1 MFPTIMLPRSRIRF
15 PGPTVAQWRTVQ
27 GSDGVSPSQGATRRR
42 SGQTAGMSRPV
53 IGLSTYVEPA
63 RWGAWEVP
71 AALLHEWY
79 VDAVREAGGRAVL
92 LPPDSTDADVL
103 DRLDGLILI
112 GGADVGPGNYGA
124 EPHPTADEPRVERD
138 AAELLLCRAAH
149 ARDLPLL
156 GICRGMQVMAIAHGG
171 SLIQDLP
178 DAGFGLVHR
187 ERPGT
192 FTQHTVTL
200 TAGSRAAAI
209 YGATRIDT
217 NSSHHQGVAD
227 PGALTPTGWTD
238 DGLIEVLEAPEARF
252 AIGVQWHPEHP
263 DRRIAEMPLFRALI
277 AAASA

>member
-1 MFPTIMLPRSRIRF
+1 
-15 PGPTVAQWRTVQ
+15 
-27 GSDGVSPSQGATRRR
+27 
-42 SGQTAGMSRPV
+42 MSRPV

-112 GGADVGPGNYGA
+112 GGADVGPANYGA
-124 EPHPTADEPRVERD
+124 EPHPAVDDPRVERD
-138 AAELLLCRAAH
+138 AGELLLCRAARE
-149 ARDLPLL
+149 RDLPLL
-156 GICRGMQVMAIAHGG
+156 GICRGLQVMAIAHGG

-192 FTQHTVTL
+192 FTEHAVTL
-200 TAGSRAAAI
+200 AAGSRIADI
-209 YGATRIDT
+209 YGATRIET
-217 NSSHHQGVAD
+217 NSSHHQGIAD
-227 PGALTPTGWTD
+227 PGSLTATGWTD

-252 AIGVQWHPEHP
+252 TLGVQWHPEHP
-263 DRRIAEMPLFRALI
+263 DRRNAEMPLFRALL